1 MRLFIWIFHLLRRSF
16 LFLHRFYLYVLGKR
30 ISGARFLDM
39 LDVEAILNS
48 HNQGLLIDGKSKRL
62 SLKQSFEHVVVV
74 ARSGGGKTSRYI
86 IPNLL
91 TLDHCSIVVTDPS
104 GEIHQKTSGYLQR
117 KGYAVQ
123 VLNLDNPSQSLCYN
137 PLAKAR
143 TVLEMTEVAH
153 ILIRSANPDYEKS
166 PFWYGGAEIILD
178 VLIKCLRE
186 TGKPEQH
193 NLRTVLT
200 LLQQFGEHGEGL
212 TDFVARYGDENTVN
226 QFKGFLTG
234 NKEGIQS
241 FILTA
246 LNSLRMLNNPD
257 IAALLSKDE
266 IDFSQ
271 LRRCK
276 TALFV
281 ILPSRK
287 KSLYRFIV
295 NLFYTQFFAACMERI
310 PTNNDLPI
318 HVLYDEFGHSSI
330 PEFEDIITEI
340 RKYRVS
346 ISMILQEYSQLK
358 KHYGESGVKTILG
371 GGTGSKLF
379 YSGIDLDMAKIVE
392 GMLGKVKIE
401 YRLNTGER
409 ASKEENLMNA
419 DRIRTMKDDN
429 AIFITANKEPIMLKT
444 KPYFQQRIK
453 KRLNK

>member
-1 MRLFIWIFHLLRRSF
+1 MVLKTGFII
-16 LFLHRFYLYVLGKR
+16 
-30 ISGARFLDM
+30 
-39 LDVEAILNS
+39 
-48 HNQGLLIDGKSKRL
+48 
-62 SLKQSFEHVVVV
+62 
-74 ARSGGGKTSRYI
+74 
-86 IPNLL
+86 
-91 TLDHCSIVVTDPS
+91 IVVTDPS
-104 GEIHQKTSGYLQR
+104 GEIFQKTSGYLKK
-117 KGYAVQ
+117 KGFAVQ
-123 VLNLDNPSQSLCYN
+123 VLNLDNPYQSLHFS
-137 PLAKAR
+137 PLAKAK

-153 ILIRSANPDYEKS
+153 ILIRSANPDYEKA

-178 VLIKCLRE
+178 VLIKCLNGMNR
-186 TGKPEQH
+186 PEKL
-193 NLRTVLT
+193 NLHTALT

-212 TDFVARYGDENTVN
+212 TDFVARYGDENTVK

-257 IAALLSKDE
+257 IASLLSSDE
-266 IDFSQ
+266 IDFKQ
-271 LRRCK
+271 LRKQK
-276 TALFV
+276 TVLFL

-295 NLFYTQFFAACMERI
+295 NLFYTQFIAVCMERL
-310 PTNNDLPI
+310 PMDNDLPI

-330 PEFEDIITEI
+330 PDFEDIITEI

-346 ISMILQEYSQLK
+346 ISMILQEYAQLK
-358 KHYGESGVKTILG
+358 KHYGETGAKTIIG

-401 YRLNTGER
+401 YRLNTGEI

-419 DRIRTMKDDN
+419 DRIRTMHDDK
-429 AIFITANKEPIMLKT
+429 AIFITANKEPIRLKT
-444 KPYFQQRIK
+444 KPYFKQFRKSKILK
-453 KRLNK
+453 P